1 MQITN
6 YIEKEMLSEII
17 SELEA
22 VSGMSIVVADEEM
35 KDVIND
41 ESGEIIDISIVD
53 KVVDIE
59 IGDEKIGNILITLN
73 GADESKLSSV
83 EALLKRNI
91 LDVIISRYAEDDTS
105 VMEKVNRVSGILS
118 ELKDKS
124 KALDKIESK
133 QKILALNAA
142 IEAARA
148 GELGKGFAV
157 VADEVGKL
165 ARNSGEINQ
174 SIKVSL
180 GELSDCISISGDNQ
194 DKI

>member
-1 MQITN
+1 MQITK
-6 YIEKEMLSEII
+6 YIEKEMLTDII
-17 SELEA
+17 SELET
-22 VSGMSIVVADEEM
+22 VSEMRIVVADDEM
-35 KDVIND
+35 KDVMNN
-41 ESGEIIDISIVD
+41 ESDEIIDISIVD
-53 KVVDIE
+53 RVIDIE
-59 IGDEKIGNILITLN
+59 LGEEKIGSVLITLN
-73 GADESKLSSV
+73 DADESKLTSV
-83 EALLKRNI
+83 EALVKRNI
-91 LDVIISRYAEDDTS
+91 VDVIVSRYAENDDS
-105 VMEKVNRVSGILS
+105 FMEKVSKISGILS

-180 GELSDCISISGDNQ
+180 GELSECINISGENQ
-194 DKI
+194 V